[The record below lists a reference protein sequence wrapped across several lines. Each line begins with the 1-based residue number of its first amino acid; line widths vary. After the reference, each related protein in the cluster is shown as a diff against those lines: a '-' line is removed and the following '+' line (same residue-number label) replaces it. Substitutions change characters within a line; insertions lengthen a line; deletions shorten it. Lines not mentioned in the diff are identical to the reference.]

1 MRIKSKNHKLDDNF
15 FFIRDNFISQL
26 DFNEYHLPFATNIDF
41 NDLSIFPSIFR
52 VSYIEY
58 LLVCIILQDFIFEF
72 YYNVTY
78 IQNCENFNAL

>member
-1 MRIKSKNHKLDDNF
+1 MII
-15 FFIRDNFISQL
+15 FFIRDIFISLL

-41 NDLSIFPSIFR
+41 NNLSIFPSMFR

-72 YYNVTY
+72 YYNVTF
-78 IQNCENFNAL
+78 ILNCDHFNAL